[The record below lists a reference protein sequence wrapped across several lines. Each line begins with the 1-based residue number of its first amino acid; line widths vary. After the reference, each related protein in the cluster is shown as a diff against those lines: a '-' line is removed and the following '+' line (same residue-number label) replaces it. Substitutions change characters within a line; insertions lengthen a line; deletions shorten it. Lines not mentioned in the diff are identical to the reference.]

1 MSTQQFFFS
10 GAVGLAIA
18 AVVSLATVTSS
29 EAEEVNTE
37 SYEFSEFTLE
47 RLGDVLADY
56 ENVRALLAKD
66 AMEGLKAHC
75 DSLEVGLKDVLG
87 GDAGVPS
94 ELQKQLSAGVE
105 ATKALGVAE
114 ELQTARLR
122 FGDLSEALVA
132 IASSDSRL
140 QQGLHIFFCPM
151 AEGYQKWFQGAKE
164 IENPYMGQQMITCG
178 TSVEWEAPE
187 TPPEPTKSK
196 PGTHVDDASHLH
208 SDDEIAHFT
217 CSMHPSVKEVEPGT
231 CPICNMNLIPVTRAE
246 LETGVI
252 MVDEVRRQIIG
263 VRTGRVVLRPMRLE
277 VRTVGKITYDETRLE
292 NVTLR
297 VPGWIEELRV
307 SETGQ
312 RVARGQTLF
321 TVYSP
326 DLYTA
331 QEEYLQALRSQ
342 TEARGT
348 GSPYRADGIV
358 RTSKQRLL
366 LWGLSESQ
374 IEDIGRRGVVR
385 QSIAIKSPAAG
396 YVIGKHVV
404 EGDHVQAGQLLYEIA
419 GLDQV
424 WVEAEVYEADLPYI
438 SMGQVTNVTLP
449 YLPGQDYEGRVT
461 HVYPYLDEASRT
473 GRIRVELSN
482 PKLELRPGMFAN
494 VMIEVDLGARLQ
506 VPESAVIYTGARRL
520 VFLDLGE
527 GRLRPQEVE
536 LGAKGG
542 DYYEVIK
549 GVREGDVVVTSGNF
563 LIAAES
569 RIRSALEY
577 WGGIDDE

>member
-10 GAVGLAIA
+10 GAVGLTIA
-18 AVVSLATVTSS
+18 AVVALATVTSD
-29 EAEEVNTE
+29 EAEEVNQMDE
-37 SYEFSEFTLE
+37 
-47 RLGDVLADY
+47 
-56 ENVRALLAKD
+56 EN
-66 AMEGLKAHC
+66 
-75 DSLEVGLKDVLG
+75 
-87 GDAGVPS
+87 
-94 ELQKQLSAGVE
+94 
-105 ATKALGVAE
+105 
-114 ELQTARLR
+114 
-122 FGDLSEALVA
+122 
-132 IASSDSRL
+132 
-140 QQGLHIFFCPM
+140 
-151 AEGYQKWFQGAKE
+151 
-164 IENPYMGQQMITCG
+164 
-178 TSVEWEAPE
+178 
-187 TPPEPTKSK
+187 
-196 PGTHVDDASHLH
+196 HLH

-231 CPICNMNLIPVTRAE
+231 CPICSMNLIPVTRAE

-252 MVDEVRRQIIG
+252 MVDEVRRQRIG

-297 VPGWIEELRV
+297 VPGWIKELRV
-307 SETGQ
+307 NETGQ

-326 DLYTA
+326 DLYAA

-342 TEARGT
+342 TKARGT
-348 GSPYRADGIV
+348 GSPYRADGMV
-358 RTSKQRLL
+358 RTARQRLL

-374 IEDIGRRGVVR
+374 IEDIGRGGVVR
-385 QSIAIKSPAAG
+385 ESIAIKSPAAG

-404 EGDHVQAGQLLYEIA
+404 KGDHVQAGQLLYEIA

-438 SMGQVTNVTLP
+438 SMGQVTHVTLP

-461 HVYPYLDEASRT
+461 HVYPYLNEASRT

-494 VMIEVDLGARLQ
+494 VMIEVDIGARLQ
-506 VPESAVIYTGARRL
+506 VPESAVIYTGPRRL

-536 LGAKGG
+536 LGAKGD
-542 DYYEVIK
+542 DYYEVID